1 MGKIKLGMALSGGGA
16 RGLAYIG
23 AFKVLERENIRPSFI
38 SGTSMGSIMGAAYAT
53 GISASELES
62 FTLEATRRR
71 NMVRMVHL
79 TQPSKGLIDIEKLKI
94 LLTRLIPESMEFS
107 QLKIPLSVCAT
118 DLLSGKS
125 VTLREGKVLPAV
137 LASSAYPGV
146 FRAVEIG
153 SMRMVDGGL
162 LNNLPINLAYQL
174 GAEKVIAFDV
184 QTKVQNSYPWHMSK
198 EKAPWSLSI
207 PESFSELMWSVSIMS
222 DRINDI
228 NMQTYPSDLYVLLPV
243 DKEITSFTGF
253 TRAEEIIR
261 IGEETTEIYL
271 PKIKALLGISN
282 G

>member
-1 MGKIKLGMALSGGGA
+1 MGKIKIGIALSGGGA

-23 AFKVLERENIRPSFI
+23 AFKVLERENICPSFI

-79 TQPSKGLIDIEKLKI
+79 TQPSKGLIDVEKLKI

-118 DLLSGKS
+118 DLISGKS

-184 QTKVQNSYPWHMSK
+184 QTKVQNSYPWHGPK
-198 EKAPWSLSI
+198 EKASWSLSI

-271 PKIKALLGISN
+271 PKIKTLLGI
-282 G
+282 